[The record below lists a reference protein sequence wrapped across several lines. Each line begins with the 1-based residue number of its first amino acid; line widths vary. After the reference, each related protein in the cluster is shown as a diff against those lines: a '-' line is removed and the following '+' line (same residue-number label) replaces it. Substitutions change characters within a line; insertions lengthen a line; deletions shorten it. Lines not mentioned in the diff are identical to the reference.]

1 MAVYTFPFIFV
12 MFLYMF
18 HCLTQILNK
27 NQLLCFFLT
36 VGGGWEKKKK
46 PSHILVAVINFG
58 VARVM

>member
-36 VGGGWEKKKK
+36 TGGWKKKNPLTFFFHFFK
-46 PSHILVAVINFG
+46 FYF
-58 VARVM
+58 